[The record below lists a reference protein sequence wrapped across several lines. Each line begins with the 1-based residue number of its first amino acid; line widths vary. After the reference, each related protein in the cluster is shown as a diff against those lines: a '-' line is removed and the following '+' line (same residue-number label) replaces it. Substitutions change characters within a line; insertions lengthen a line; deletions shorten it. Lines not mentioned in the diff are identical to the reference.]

1 MSAQS
6 KRDGWMRVV
15 RLLAVIL
22 LFALALPTQG
32 AQPTQAE
39 ALAQATNLSGNH
51 LVTGLFLSHASPNIQ
66 RTGQSLTVDFQ
77 YNTIAM
83 IGTTGVRID
92 VRPYTNGAP
101 SPNASLAPSPLYP
114 VDSGGKGSTSFTITT
129 GTVVVD
135 ELRVQMW
142 NGGRTV
148 LLFESTLP
156 VFYYFSDASSL
167 AYNFVLE
174 SSSPNVLL
182 LDQELSFSFDYLT
195 READGVRIFGR
206 PFSAG
211 QETPNS
217 AAHNSPLYPAGGGSG
232 SGRFT
237 VTSGQVVVDALRVQ
251 VLSQSSA
258 AVLLDVFLPVYYRFK
273 PANHSVYNL
282 QPGQQQPNILKFSQ
296 DLAVGFSYR
305 SDQAGG
311 VQVLFVPFSGSW
323 PTPNQ
328 VSSAS
333 PVYSTGT
340 GAGSASFRI
349 ASQAVVVDKVRV
361 QMWSV
366 SDGKLLFETFLPV
379 HLFWAG
385 DPPPPGPDI
394 RITAIEVT
402 QAIQDLNNSVELVAG
417 KRTYV
422 RVHASA
428 PTTVQSVHAALS
440 GRRGLIYLPSLS
452 SGNRSA
458 GITLRPLPNRAQ
470 INDSFLFELPDHWTA
485 DGLLTLTA
493 RIDPNNAL
501 NDQDLSDNT
510 LSTTVRFYN
519 VPPLKLKQINVQY
532 RIGENIYQSDGFHLE
547 MLESWLRRAYPI
559 SDLQALRRTYVYP
572 TAGAPNVNTLHGYMG
587 AIRLFNILYN
597 GEDPRTVYYG
607 VVDETGGFMRG
618 KALAIPGVISAGPSG
633 ASTFNW
639 DFDGSYNDWYGGHE
653 IAHNMGRYHAEFC
666 GAQAGTDYP
675 YWFGRI
681 SPTLSGSAAIYGFDI
696 ETRQIY
702 GPNWKDVMT
711 YCEYQWI
718 SDFTYEGIRDH
729 LVTTGLL
736 LAQATTNLA
745 TANEFLLVVGL
756 ADLVNNTVDLTS
768 VQRISQRASIPL
780 PLPGDWDIVLLNSG
794 GGVLASHPFAPL
806 ALSDTE
812 GETGAPA
819 MITELIPFP
828 PGATRVE
835 IRRDGATLA
844 GRSASATPPAVQI
857 TAPSAGSVI
866 PAGSFQVSW
875 TGSDPDGDSLT
886 YSLLLSRD
894 GGQSWETF
902 QTGLVGGSVTLN
914 TVDLPGGEAY
924 LRVIASDGFLTAQA
938 EVGPVKLPINPP
950 QPLIAAP
957 QDGQVFFPAQAVT
970 LNGSAYDP
978 EDGTLDGAALTWSSD
993 VAGELGS
1000 GASLNTTL
1008 LATGEHVITLTATD
1022 SDGLSSKTEVKVTIG
1037 DENLGLPAE
1046 LVVAPAGIGV
1056 VAPFT
1061 SGPQEYEVSLR
1072 SLGESELNWTA
1083 FENLPWL
1090 DVSLPAGQTPVDAL
1104 LTFTPGS
1111 LAVGKYHGTITFT
1124 SPQAVNSPVTLPVTL
1139 QVTGRALFLPLMLR

>member
-1 MSAQS
+1 M
-6 KRDGWMRVV
+6 
-15 RLLAVIL
+15 
-22 LFALALPTQG
+22 
-32 AQPTQAE
+32 
-39 ALAQATNLSGNH
+39 
-51 LVTGLFLSHASPNIQ
+51 
-66 RTGQSLTVDFQ
+66 
-77 YNTIAM
+77 
-83 IGTTGVRID
+83 GT
-92 VRPYTNGAP
+92 
-101 SPNASLAPSPLYP
+101 
-114 VDSGGKGSTSFTITT
+114 
-129 GTVVVD
+129 
-135 ELRVQMW
+135 
-142 NGGRTV
+142 
-148 LLFESTLP
+148 
-156 VFYYFSDASSL
+156 
-167 AYNFVLE
+167 
-174 SSSPNVLL
+174 
-182 LDQELSFSFDYLT
+182 
-195 READGVRIFGR
+195 
-206 PFSAG
+206 
-211 QETPNS
+211 
-217 AAHNSPLYPAGGGSG
+217 
-232 SGRFT
+232 
-237 VTSGQVVVDALRVQ
+237 
-251 VLSQSSA
+251 
-258 AVLLDVFLPVYYRFK
+258 
-273 PANHSVYNL
+273 
-282 QPGQQQPNILKFSQ
+282 
-296 DLAVGFSYR
+296 
-305 SDQAGG
+305 
-311 VQVLFVPFSGSW
+311 
-323 PTPNQ
+323 
-328 VSSAS
+328 
-333 PVYSTGT
+333 
-340 GAGSASFRI
+340 
-349 ASQAVVVDKVRV
+349 
-361 QMWSV
+361 
-366 SDGKLLFETFLPV
+366 
-379 HLFWAG
+379 
-385 DPPPPGPDI
+385 
-394 RITAIEVT
+394 
-402 QAIQDLNNSVELVAG
+402 
-417 KRTYV
+417 
-422 RVHASA
+422 
-428 PTTVQSVHAALS
+428 
-440 GRRGLIYLPSLS
+440 
-452 SGNRSA
+452 
-458 GITLRPLPNRAQ
+458 
-470 INDSFLFELPDHWTA
+470 
-485 DGLLTLTA
+485 
-493 RIDPNNAL
+493 
-501 NDQDLSDNT
+501 
-510 LSTTVRFYN
+510 
-519 VPPLKLKQINVQY
+519 
-532 RIGENIYQSDGFHLE
+532 
-547 MLESWLRRAYPI
+547 
-559 SDLQALRRTYVYP
+559 
-572 TAGAPNVNTLHGYMG
+572 
-587 AIRLFNILYN
+587 IRLFNILYN
-597 GEDPRTVYYG
+597 GEDPRTIYYG

-633 ASTFNW
+633 DRTFNW

-702 GPNWKDVMT
+702 DPNWKDVMT

-736 LAQATTNLA
+736 LAQATTNLT

-768 VQRISQRASIPL
+768 VQRISQNASIPL

-794 GGVLASHPFAPL
+794 GGVLASYPFAPL

-819 MITELIPFP
+819 IIAELVPFP
-828 PGATRVE
+828 PGAARVE
-835 IRRDGATLA
+835 IRRGGVTLA

-902 QTGLVGGSVTLN
+902 QTGLVGGSVTLH

-938 EVGPVKLPINPP
+938 EVGPVQLPLNPP

-1008 LATGEHVITLTATD
+1008 LATGDHIITLTATD

-1037 DENLGLPAE
+1037 DENLVLPAE
-1046 LVVAPAGIGV
+1046 LAVAPAGIGV
-1056 VAPFT
+1056 IAPFT
-1061 SGPQEYEVSLR
+1061 SGPQEYEFSLR

-1083 FENLPWL
+1083 SENLPWL
-1090 DVSLPAGQTPVDAL
+1090 TVSLTAGQTPVDAL

-1139 QVTGRALFLPLMLR
+1139 QVTGRALFLPLMRR